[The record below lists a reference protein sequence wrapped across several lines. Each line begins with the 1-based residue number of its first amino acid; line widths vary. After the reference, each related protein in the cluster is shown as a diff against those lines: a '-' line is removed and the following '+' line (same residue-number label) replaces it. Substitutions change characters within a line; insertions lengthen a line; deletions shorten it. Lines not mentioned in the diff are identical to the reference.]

1 MARISRRVILAAAP
15 LLPLAPYM
23 TDYLFGQRRHGR
35 SQLYIGTYTHEM
47 GPGNKGE
54 GIYAAEWDAAK
65 GALTPLELAM
75 KTPDPSFLV
84 IAPSG
89 DALYAVNEG
98 ETVAQPDG
106 SKGGSVTAF
115 HRDAATGALVQR
127 NVVPSG
133 GSDPCHIAVDR
144 GNHAVFVADYSSG
157 NLASYRVSAKG
168 LEGPV
173 SLFGSEFKR
182 EGLGPDTERQKSPHI
197 HCVTLSPDE
206 KFLLVNDLGT
216 DHIWIFGV
224 DLKTAKLTETKNF
237 FHAKPGSGPR
247 HSHFHPNGKWV
258 YSINEM
264 SATVD
269 ALEWNAQAGTLKFL
283 SDVPLREASS
293 PADST
298 GAELAID
305 RAGRFLYASHRTE
318 NTLLVFSIDAK
329 SGALTFVQRIGCGGK
344 NPRHFTLDPSEKW
357 IVAAN
362 QDSANIVIFARDP
375 HTGKL
380 TQTERSAHVGAPVCV
395 LFV

>member
-1 MARISRRVILAAAP
+1 
-15 LLPLAPYM
+15 
-23 TDYLFGQRRHGR
+23 
-35 SQLYIGTYTHEM
+35 M

-54 GIYAAEWDAAK
+54 GIYATEWDAAK
-65 GALTPLELAM
+65 GALTPVELAM
-75 KTPDPSFLV
+75 KTSDPSFLV
-84 IAPSG
+84 MPASG
-89 DALYAVNEG
+89 DALYAVNELEG
-98 ETVAQPDG
+98 DG
-106 SKGGSVTAF
+106 NVTAF

-133 GSDPCHIAVDR
+133 GSAPCHIAVDR
-144 GNHAVFVADYSSG
+144 ANHAVFVADYG
-157 NLASYRVSAKG
+157 NGALSSYRVTAKG

-173 SLFGSEFKR
+173 SHFASEFKR
-182 EGLGPDTERQKSPHI
+182 EGMGPDTKRQESPHI

-206 KFLLVNDLGT
+206 RFLLVNDLGT

-224 DLKTAKLTETKNF
+224 DPKTAKLTETKHS

-247 HSHFHPNGKWV
+247 HAHFHPNGKWV

-264 SATVD
+264 AATVD
-269 ALEWNAQAGTLKFL
+269 QLEWNAQAGTLKFL

-305 RAGRFLYASHRTE
+305 RTGRFLYASHRTE
-318 NTLLVFSIDAK
+318 NTLLVFSIDTK

-344 NPRHFTLDPSEKW
+344 NPRDFTLDPSEKW
-357 IVAAN
+357 VVAAN

-380 TQTERSAHVGAPVCV
+380 TQTERSVHVGAPVCV
-395 LFV
+395 LFA